1 MCRGCCVGLWSVGL
15 TDARARLVDFY
26 RHLDLAARAIAPPR
40 HRQGRQ
46 VDHCMRSES
55 RVSRERPDHLPKML
69 PLSRQVGLCASP
81 STALLLLKA
90 TRSRYASTSLGGIRF
105 AGGQGSPSPPPPA
118 ALPVG
123 IFVDLD
129 NVAQETK
136 ALSTHT
142 RAEAAKFASPLRQFA
157 ETAGELRS
165 FQAFAN
171 QHTLTYVGTE
181 EKERREQ
188 SLAVVEEAEEW
199 DMDAAISGFDEK
211 GMLRCGVC
219 GARMTLTKKDKKAGR
234 DPWAK
239 LNKHMRELH
248 DREQEKRRTR
258 LNHKTKK
265 GRKKPGWAKLSE
277 KEMKQLRKY
286 ESAQIG
292 LHRKPALR
300 VKKKG
305 GNDGGQRTDL
315 FRVLREEKIKVA
327 EVLDADKSLVK
338 AANKWM
344 KETKRQQQGCN
355 VEPLNKMY
363 GCLVVVSEDADFVEL
378 MIKARTAFV
387 VVTATPNSTIDDQTT
402 KLLQVSDVVLGLD
415 AEEDKD
421 SHIDDSIEL
430 YFDSIV
436 AKALTVRGEE
446 FLETMEQSTYNR
458 SELSASMDGNLD

>member
-1 MCRGCCVGLWSVGL
+1 
-15 TDARARLVDFY
+15 
-26 RHLDLAARAIAPPR
+26 
-40 HRQGRQ
+40 
-46 VDHCMRSES
+46 MRSES
-55 RVSRERPDHLPKML
+55 RASRERPDHLPKML
-69 PLSRQVGLCASP
+69 PLSRQVGLRAPS
-81 STALLLLKA
+81 STASLLLKA
-90 TRSRYASTSLGGIRF
+90 TCSRYASTSLGGIVRRF
-105 AGGQGSPSPPPPA
+105 AGGQGSPPPPPPP

-188 SLAVVEEAEEW
+188 SLALVEEAEEW

-265 GRKKPGWAKLSE
+265 GRKKPGWTKLSE
-277 KEMKQLRKY
+277 KEMKQFRKY

-305 GNDGGQRTDL
+305 GNNGGQRTDL
-315 FRVLREEKIKVA
+315 FRVLREENIKVA

-344 KETKRQQQGCN
+344 KETKRQHQGCN
-355 VEPLNKMY
+355 VEPLN

-378 MIKARTAFV
+378 MIKARADFV

-415 AEEDKD
+415 AEEDND

-446 FLETMEQSTYNR
+446 FLETMEQIAYNR
-458 SELSASMDGNLD
+458 SKLSASMDGNLD

>member
-1 MCRGCCVGLWSVGL
+1 MNVPCAVFAMLGGTSLQEGGTGPL
-15 TDARARLVDFY
+15 Y
-26 RHLDLAARAIAPPR
+26 
-40 HRQGRQ
+40 
-46 VDHCMRSES
+46 
-55 RVSRERPDHLPKML
+55 HLPKML
-69 PLSRQVGLCASP
+69 SLSRQVFAPS
-81 STALLLLKA
+81 STASLLLKA
-90 TRSRYASTSLGGIRF
+90 TSSRCAPTSLGGIVRSF
-105 AGGQGSPSPPPPA
+105 AGGQGSALINTDTSCNRP
-118 ALPVG
+118 LPVG

-142 RAEAAKFASPLRQFA
+142 REEAAKFASPLRQFA

-165 FQAFAN
+165 FLAFAN
-171 QHTLTYVGTE
+171 QHTLTYVGNE
-181 EKERREQ
+181 ERERREQ
-188 SLAVVEEAEEW
+188 SLAFPEEEAEVWDWDAFPEEEAEEW
-199 DMDAAISGFDEK
+199 GPEKWDKDASISGFDEK

-219 GARMTLTKKDKKAGR
+219 GARMKLTKKDKKAGR
-234 DPWAK
+234 DIWGK
-239 LNKHMRELH
+239 LDKHMRELH

-277 KEMKQLRKY
+277 KEMKKFRKY
-286 ESAQIG
+286 EASQIG

-305 GNDGGQRTDL
+305 GNDGRQRTDL
-315 FRVLREEKIKVA
+315 YRVLREEKIKVA
-327 EVLDADKSLVK
+327 EVPDADKSLVK

-344 KETKRQQQGCN
+344 KKTKQQPKGYI
-355 VEPLNKMY
+355 VEPLNKIY

-378 MIKARTAFV
+378 MNKARADFV
-387 VVTATPNSTIDDQTT
+387 VVTATPNSTIDDQTR

-415 AEEDKD
+415 AEEDND

-430 YFDSIV
+430 YFDPIV

-446 FLETMEQSTYNR
+446 FLEAMEQIMYSR

>member
-1 MCRGCCVGLWSVGL
+1 M
-15 TDARARLVDFY
+15 
-26 RHLDLAARAIAPPR
+26 LA
-40 HRQGRQ
+40 
-46 VDHCMRSES
+46 
-55 RVSRERPDHLPKML
+55 
-69 PLSRQVGLCASP
+69 LSRQVCAPS
-81 STALLLLKA
+81 STASLLLKA
-90 TRSRYASTSLGGIRF
+90 TSSRCAPTSLGGIVRRF
-105 AGGQGSPSPPPPA
+105 AGGQGSALLVINTDTSC
-118 ALPVG
+118 LPVG

-181 EKERREQ
+181 EIERREQ
-188 SLAVVEEAEEW
+188 SLAFPGEEAEVWDWDAFPGEEAEEW

-219 GARMTLTKKDKKAGR
+219 GARMKLTKKDKKAGR
-234 DPWAK
+234 DIHDK
-239 LNKHMRELH
+239 LDKHMRELH

-305 GNDGGQRTDL
+305 GNDGRQRTDL
-315 FRVLREEKIKVA
+315 YRVLREEKIMVA
-327 EVLDADKSLVK
+327 EALDADKSLVK
-338 AANKWM
+338 AASKWM
-344 KETKRQQQGCN
+344 NKTKRHAGGKGYI
-355 VEPLNKMY
+355 VEPLNKFY

-378 MIKARTAFV
+378 MKKARKNFV

-402 KLLQVSDVVLGLD
+402 KLLEVSDVVLGLD
-415 AEEDKD
+415 AEEDND

-430 YFDSIV
+430 YFDPIV
-436 AKALTVRGEE
+436 AKALTVRGEK
-446 FLETMEQSTYNR
+446 FLEAMEQIMNHS
-458 SELSASMDGNLD
+458 SEFSVSADGDLD

>member
-1 MCRGCCVGLWSVGL
+1 
-15 TDARARLVDFY
+15 
-26 RHLDLAARAIAPPR
+26 
-40 HRQGRQ
+40 
-46 VDHCMRSES
+46 
-55 RVSRERPDHLPKML
+55 ML
-69 PLSRQVGLCASP
+69 PLSRQVGLCAPP

-90 TRSRYASTSLGGIRF
+90 TCSRYASTSLGGIRF
-105 AGGQGSPSPPPPA
+105 AGGQGSPPPPPA

-415 AEEDKD
+415 AEEDND

>member
-1 MCRGCCVGLWSVGL
+1 M
-15 TDARARLVDFY
+15 
-26 RHLDLAARAIAPPR
+26 LA
-40 HRQGRQ
+40 
-46 VDHCMRSES
+46 
-55 RVSRERPDHLPKML
+55 
-69 PLSRQVGLCASP
+69 LSRQVCAPS
-81 STALLLLKA
+81 STASLLLKA
-90 TRSRYASTSLGGIRF
+90 TSSRCAPTSLGGIVRRF
-105 AGGQGSPSPPPPA
+105 AGGQGSALLVINTDTSC
-118 ALPVG
+118 LPVG

-171 QHTLTYVGTE
+171 QHTLTHVGTE
-181 EKERREQ
+181 EMERREQ
-188 SLAVVEEAEEW
+188 SLAVVEDAEEW

-219 GARMTLTKKDKKAGR
+219 GARMKLTKKDKKAGR
-234 DPWAK
+234 DIHDK
-239 LNKHMRELH
+239 LDKHMRELH

-305 GNDGGQRTDL
+305 GNDGRQRTDL
-315 FRVLREEKIKVA
+315 YRVLREEKIMVA

-338 AANKWM
+338 AASKWM
-344 KETKRQQQGCN
+344 NKTKRHAGGKGYI
-355 VEPLNKMY
+355 VEPLNKFY

-378 MIKARTAFV
+378 MKKARKNFV

-402 KLLQVSDVVLGLD
+402 KLLEVSDVVLGLD
-415 AEEDKD
+415 AEEDND

-430 YFDSIV
+430 YFDPIV
-436 AKALTVRGEE
+436 AKALTVRGEK
-446 FLETMEQSTYNR
+446 FLEAMEQIMNHS
-458 SELSASMDGNLD
+458 SEFSVSADGDLD